1 MFRSIRWKLVFS
13 YVILAVVAVSLV
25 GLIALEIVRRYTK
38 QQQLNQLQANARSVA
53 YQAGPLMA
61 PVVRGYDLDRL
72 VQTTAYLGNLR
83 VQILDTGARALV
95 DSGAPSGPSD
105 YVILQPPSDLSA
117 ALFQEDSQFSDWM
130 ALPIEPEKYADPLG
144 RSVLEGLAPG
154 TSWLIIR
161 RVDTPWGSL
170 LSFIESSEL
179 PSIVQNEAQD
189 PAAAASTS
197 LSWREPIQ
205 YKDELLGFVEITSSQ
220 DLSEGVLAASRQA
233 FLLAAI
239 GSSLLAITLGLVMSN
254 RIASPLNRLKTAAI
268 EMGSGNLDARA
279 PVSSN
284 DEIGAVSAQ
293 FNWMAGKLKASF
305 FELAAERD
313 ALRRFIADASHEL
326 RTPITALKNFITLLQ
341 DNPAEDPEVR
351 SEFLAE
357 SQTQVERLEWITS
370 NLLDLSRL
378 DAGISNLEFVPV
390 DVLDISESVCAPF
403 RTAAQQRQITL
414 LAELPDQPLTIVCDR
429 KRMEI
434 ALSNLVDNAI
444 KFSPDGSTIRF
455 FAGGDEQTILFSVT
469 DQGPGIPQDELGL
482 IFDRF
487 YRGRHPE
494 IPGSGLGLSIV
505 ESIIHAHGG
514 TVTVESDPGH
524 GAKFTVSLPAQRPG
538 IEA

>member
-1 MFRSIRWKLVFS
+1 
-13 YVILAVVAVSLV
+13 
-25 GLIALEIVRRYTK
+25 
-38 QQQLNQLQANARSVA
+38 
-53 YQAGPLMA
+53 
-61 PVVRGYDLDRL
+61 
-72 VQTTAYLGNLR
+72 
-83 VQILDTGARALV
+83 
-95 DSGAPSGPSD
+95 
-105 YVILQPPSDLSA
+105 
-117 ALFQEDSQFSDWM
+117 
-130 ALPIEPEKYADPLG
+130 
-144 RSVLEGLAPG
+144 
-154 TSWLIIR
+154 
-161 RVDTPWGSL
+161 
-170 LSFIESSEL
+170 
-179 PSIVQNEAQD
+179 
-189 PAAAASTS
+189 
-197 LSWREPIQ
+197 
-205 YKDELLGFVEITSSQ
+205 
-220 DLSEGVLAASRQA
+220 
-233 FLLAAI
+233 
-239 GSSLLAITLGLVMSN
+239 
-254 RIASPLNRLKTAAI
+254 
-268 EMGSGNLDARA
+268 
-279 PVSSN
+279 
-284 DEIGAVSAQ
+284 
-293 FNWMAGKLKASF
+293 
-305 FELAAERD
+305 
-313 ALRRFIADASHEL
+313 
-326 RTPITALKNFITLLQ
+326 
-341 DNPAEDPEVR
+341 
-351 SEFLAE
+351 
-357 SQTQVERLEWITS
+357 LEWITS